1 MKELAEIVVTGAG
14 LLAIAGLLW
23 FFFGSRT
30 AGRSELRGGAQEV
43 RVTVSGGYSPNLVEV
58 REGVP
63 LRITFD
69 RREAGEC
76 TSRVL
81 FPEFGVN
88 AALPAFERTTVELL
102 PDRAGDFDFAC
113 GMNMVHGTLRVAPA
127 ENGGSA
133 NGQRRS
139 GERTGPPAAAELA
152 AVDLDIKG
160 MHCAS
165 CVRTVEGALAAVPG
179 VENAAVN
186 FGVERASV
194 AYDPGRVEPTD
205 LERAVADCGY
215 EAREHA
221 EASGG
226 EAADTEAAERAAEI
240 RDLRRRVTIGAV
252 LTAPVFFAVMATE
265 VFGATWVP
273 GLLTD
278 HWLQLALVAPVFFY
292 VGWPI
297 HVIGWRALR
306 NRSAEMNTLITIGT
320 SAAFAYSLLVTIAPS
335 LLPEDVRG
343 VYFEAVGVIIT
354 LILLGRLLEARAR
367 AGTGEAI
374 RKLIGLQAKTARVE
388 REGAEVELPIAE
400 VQPGDIVIVKP
411 GEKIPVDGLIVD
423 GRSSLDESMVTGES
437 LPVTKTA
444 GDEVIGATINQTGS
458 FRFRATAVG
467 RGTMLAQ
474 IIRLVEQAQGS
485 RAPIQRIADRIS
497 GYFVP
502 AVICIAIATFVVW
515 FDFGPDPRLTFAL
528 VTAVAVLII
537 ACPCA
542 LGLATPLSIMVGT
555 GNGAQSG
562 LLIKSAEALENAHN
576 LDAVILDKTGTITR
590 GEPALTDVVPAAG
603 FDETSL
609 LAAVAAAERSSE
621 HPLAAAIVAGAEGR
635 GVEVLT
641 VSDFD
646 SLTGIGI
653 EAEVDGSNVLVGTR
667 RLMDDRGIDRAPLE
681 ARAAELEQQGK
692 TAMLASIDGRLAGV
706 VAVAD
711 TPKPGS
717 AAAIAAIRAA
727 GIEVVMITGDNR
739 RTAEAIAAT
748 MGIDRVLAEVLP
760 QDKAEEVRRL
770 QREGQLVAM
779 VGDGIN
785 DAPALAQA
793 DVGIAIG
800 TGTDVAIEAADL
812 TLVSGDLRG
821 VADALD
827 LSGAT
832 MRNIRQNL
840 TFAFGYNMIGIPLA
854 AGVLYPFFGIRLS
867 PIIAAAAMALSSL
880 SVVTNANRLRGWR
893 RPTDPADADAS

>member
-1 MKELAEIVVTGAG
+1 MVTVGG
-14 LLAIAGLLW
+14 LLAIGGLAW
-23 FFFGSRT
+23 FFFGSRP
-30 AGRSELRGGAQEV
+30 ADRSELRDGIQEV
-43 RVTVSGGYSPNLVEV
+43 DVVVSGGYSPNLIEV

-76 TSRVL
+76 TSRVI

-88 AALPAFERTTVELL
+88 AALPAFKRTTVELL
-102 PDRAGDFDFAC
+102 PDRSGEFEFAC
-113 GMNMVHGTLRVAPA
+113 GMNMVHGTLMVEPS
-127 ENGGSA
+127 NGDGDA
-133 NGQRRS
+133 TAVVGARD
-139 GERTGPPAAAELA
+139 GAAETVDGTC

-165 CVRTVEGALAAVPG
+165 CVQTVERALAGVPG
-179 VENAAVN
+179 VSEASVN
-186 FGVERASV
+186 FGVERASIT
-194 AYDPGRVEPTD
+194 YDPGTAELAD
-205 LERAVADCGY
+205 LERAVADSGY
-215 EAREHA
+215 EAREHVD
-221 EASGG
+221 ASDG
-226 EAADTEAAERAAEI
+226 AAGDAEAAEREAEV

-252 LTAPVFFAVMATE
+252 LTAPVLFAAMVTE
-265 VFGATWVP
+265 IFDGGWVL

-278 HWLQLALVAPVFFY
+278 HWLQLALIAPVYLY

-320 SAAFAYSLLVTIAPS
+320 SAAFAYSLLVTVAPG
-335 LLPEDVRG
+335 LLPADVRD

-374 RKLIGLQAKTARVE
+374 RKLIGLQANVARVV
-388 REGAEVELPIAE
+388 RDGAEIELPIGE
-400 VQPGDIVIVKP
+400 VRPGDIVLVKP
-411 GEKIPVDGLIVD
+411 GEKIPVDGEIVD
-423 GRSSLDESMVTGES
+423 GRSSIDESMVTGES
-437 LPVTKTA
+437 LPATKGT

-485 RAPIQRIADRIS
+485 KAPIQRIADRIA

-502 AVICIAIATFVVW
+502 VVIFIAIAAFVAW
-515 FDFGPDPRLTFAL
+515 FDFGPGPQLTFAL

-555 GNGAQSG
+555 GNGAQAG

-590 GEPALTDVVPAAG
+590 GKPALTDIHAAAG
-603 FDETSL
+603 FDEAGL
-609 LAAVAAAERSSE
+609 LAAVAAAESPSE
-621 HPLAAAIVAGAEGR
+621 HPLASAIVAEARER
-635 GVEVLT
+635 GIEHSPVTE
-641 VSDFD
+641 FD
-646 SLTGIGI
+646 SITGMGI
-653 EAEVDGSNVLVGTR
+653 EARVDGSTVLVGTR
-667 RLMDDRGIDRAPLE
+667 RLMEERGIDHSGLE
-681 ARAAELEQQGK
+681 SRAAALERQGK
-692 TAMLASIDGRLAGV
+692 TAMLVAIDGRPAGL

-717 AAAIAAIRAA
+717 ADAIAAIRAA

-739 RTAEAIAAT
+739 RTAEAIGEQ

-760 QDKAEEVRRL
+760 QDKAAEITRL
-770 QREGQLVAM
+770 QREGKLVAM

-800 TGTDVAIEAADL
+800 TGTDVAIEAADV
-812 TLVSGDLRG
+812 TLVSGELRG
-821 VADALD
+821 VSDALD
-827 LSGAT
+827 LSRAT

-840 TFAFGYNMIGIPLA
+840 TFAFGYNVVGIPLA
-854 AGVLYPFFGIRLS
+854 AGLLYPFFEIRLS
-867 PIIAAAAMALSSL
+867 PMIAAAAMALSSL
-880 SVVTNANRLRGWR
+880 SVVTNANRLRGWKR
-893 RPTDPADADAS
+893 GPEPPADDEA